1 MALGTFLSASFY
13 QVSSQSYAALWMI
26 IRWVGFQ
33 VAGSYHFSMW
43 ASERQSWQSDAE
55 SLSLLMAV
63 PFSIIIPIIRKL
75 GGQKVFTVNL
85 PPPQKR

>member
-13 QVSSQSYAALWMI
+13 QVSSQSSAALWMI

-43 ASERQSWQSDAE
+43 ASERQ
-55 SLSLLMAV
+55 
-63 PFSIIIPIIRKL
+63 
-75 GGQKVFTVNL
+75 N
-85 PPPQKR
+85 